1 MENNFKI
8 VGDIDH
14 INEIF
19 NSMRQS
25 HLNDPLPRYEIR
37 IERLKKLLRA
47 VENNENALID
57 AISKDFSYRSEFES
71 YNYDITLTVADIK
84 YHLRNL
90 KKWMRVKKNMF
101 LCIYFLEKQRFYL
114 NHWA

>member
-14 INEIF
+14 INETF

-37 IERLKKLLRA
+37 IERLKKLLKA
-47 VENNENALID
+47 VENNENASKSILIFS
-57 AISKDFSYRSEFES
+57 ILTKCPSKFLF
-71 YNYDITLTVADIK
+71 NKLIPLMFTFP
-84 YHLRNL
+84 L
-90 KKWMRVKKNMF
+90 K
-101 LCIYFLEKQRFYL
+101 
-114 NHWA
+114 